1 MSKVVKI
8 GKGAVPALQLVKGMN
23 TTYNV
28 CQETTGTET
37 LRMGV
42 CHHDPDMDDM
52 KWQGKVEEA
61 FYVAKGSIKVAW
73 DDGQGDKG
81 EAVIREGEQ
90 IFLPKGYQYALKST
104 GEPAINVFAIAG
116 GSTAVAALMGQEAG
130 DQLKEAARRLGRA

>member
-8 GKGAVPALQLVKGMN
+8 GSAAVPPLELVKGMN
-23 TTYNV
+23 TRYNV

-42 CHHDPDMDDM
+42 CHHEPDMADM
-52 KWQGKVEEA
+52 TWQGKAEEA

-90 IFLPKGYQYALKST
+90 IFMPKGYQYVLKST

-116 GSTAVAALMGQEAG
+116 GPTAVSAIMGQEAG
-130 DQLKEAARRLGRA
+130 DKLREAARKLGRA

>member
-1 MSKVVKI
+1 MMGKVVKI
-8 GKGAVPALQLVKGMN
+8 GKAAIPALKLVKGMN

-28 CQETTGTET
+28 CLETTGTET

-116 GSTAVAALMGQEAG
+116 GPTGVTRIVGEEFGAKLKKAG
-130 DQLKEAARRLGRA
+130 SQL

>member
-8 GKGAVPALQLVKGMN
+8 GKAAIPALKLVKGMN

-28 CQETTGTET
+28 CHETTGTET

-52 KWQGKVEEA
+52 KWQGKAEEA

-116 GSTAVAALMGQEAG
+116 GPTAVSAHHGPGGGSEAEG
-130 DQLKEAARRLGRA
+130 RRAQS